1 MSPNRLKL
9 IAVITLVTLVA
20 AACTSPGGSTQL
32 KSGAVQTQTI
42 SIPLPPDTNKPVDVT
57 LRLGAAE
64 LTAGSGAAKLVE
76 GTVQYNVPEFQPSVS
91 QSGSKVDILQGPT
104 GGLQGTLP
112 KDLVNKWNIKLS
124 NSVPMNLIVQAGAY
138 NGTWDLGGLRLQSLK
153 WDEGASKS
161 TVTFD
166 QANPDKVETF
176 DFTTG
181 ASTVKL
187 TGLANLNFGK
197 MTFQS
202 GLGSYT
208 LDFGG
213 KLKRSADVEIKT
225 GVSNVT
231 IVVPVGTSARITLKS
246 AVSNTKTTGS
256 WTSSGSTY
264 TTGKDDAADKLNISI
279 DMGLGQLSLDTH

>member
-1 MSPNRLKL
+1 MTPNKLKL
-9 IAVITLVTLVA
+9 IVVITLVTAVA
-20 AACTSPGGSTQL
+20 AACTSPGGSQL
-32 KSGAVQTQTI
+32 KIGAVQTQTI
-42 SIPLPPDTNKPVDVT
+42 SVPMPPDTTKAVDLT

-64 LTAGSGAAKLVE
+64 LTAGAGAAKLAE
-76 GTVQYNVPEFQPSVS
+76 GTVQYNVSEFQPSVS
-91 QSGSKVDILQGPT
+91 QSGNKVEVTQGPT
-104 GGLQGTLP
+104 GGFQGILP
-112 KDLVNKWNIKLS
+112 KDLINKWNIKFS
-124 NSVPMNLIVQAGAY
+124 NSVPLNLVVQAGAY
-138 NGTWDLGGLRLQSLK
+138 SGSWDLGGLRLQSLK

-161 TVTFD
+161 TITFD
-166 QANPDKVETF
+166 QANPEKMETF

-197 MTFQS
+197 MTFES

-231 IVVPVGTSARITLKS
+231 IIVPVGTSASITLKS
-246 AVSNTKTTGS
+246 AVSNTKTVGS
-256 WTSSGSTY
+256 WSSSGSTY
-264 TTGKDDAADKLNISI
+264 TTGKEDAADKLNITM
-279 DMGLGQLSLDTH
+279 DMGLGQLTLDTH

>member
-1 MSPNRLKL
+1 MTPNKLKL
-9 IAVITLVTLVA
+9 IVVITLVTAVA
-20 AACTSPGGSTQL
+20 AACTSPGGSQL
-32 KSGAVQTQTI
+32 KIGAVQTQTI
-42 SIPLPPDTNKPVDVT
+42 SVPMPPDTTKAVDLT

-64 LTAGSGAAKLVE
+64 LTAGAGAAKLVE
-76 GTVQYNVPEFQPSVS
+76 GTVQYNVSEFQPSVS
-91 QSGSKVDILQGPT
+91 QSGNKVEVTQGPT
-104 GGLQGTLP
+104 GGFQGILP
-112 KDLVNKWNIKLS
+112 KDLINKWNIKFS
-124 NSVPMNLIVQAGAY
+124 NSVPLNLVVQAGAY
-138 NGTWDLGGLRLQSLK
+138 SGSWDLGGLRLQSLK

-161 TVTFD
+161 TITFD
-166 QANPDKVETF
+166 QANPEKMETF

-197 MTFQS
+197 MTFES

-231 IVVPVGTSARITLKS
+231 IIVPVGTSASITLKS
-246 AVSNTKTTGS
+246 AVSNTKTVGS
-256 WTSSGSTY
+256 WSSSGSTY
-264 TTGKDDAADKLNISI
+264 TTGKEDAADKLNITM
-279 DMGLGQLSLDTH
+279 DMGLGQLTLDTH

>member
-1 MSPNRLKL
+1 MTPNRLKL
-9 IAVITLVTLVA
+9 IVIITLVALV
-20 AACTSPGGSTQL
+20 AACTSPSGQTQL
-32 KSGAVQTQTI
+32 KIGAVQTQTI
-42 SIPLPPDTNKPVDVT
+42 SVPLPPDTSKPVDVT

-64 LTAGSGAAKLVE
+64 LTAGSGAAKLAE

-91 QSGSKVDILQGPT
+91 QSGNKVEITQGPT
-104 GGLQGTLP
+104 GGFQGILP

-124 NSVPMNLIVQAGAY
+124 TSVPMNLVVQAGAY
-138 NGTWDLGGLRLQSLK
+138 SGSWDLGGLRLQSLK

-161 TVTFD
+161 TITFN
-166 QANPDKVETF
+166 QANPDKMETF
-176 DFTTG
+176 DLTTG
-181 ASTVKL
+181 ASTIKL

-202 GLGSYT
+202 GVGSYT

-246 AVSNTKTTGS
+246 AVSNTKTIGS
-256 WTSSGSTY
+256 WSSSGSIY
-264 TTGKDDAADKLNISI
+264 TTGKEDAADKLNITI
-279 DMGLGQLSLDTH
+279 DMGLGQLTLDTH

>member
-1 MSPNRLKL
+1 MTPDKRKL
-9 IAVITLVTLVA
+9 IAVITLVTLAV
-20 AACTSPGGSTQL
+20 ACTSPSGQTQL
-32 KSGAVQTQTI
+32 KTGAVQTQTI
-42 SIPLPPDTNKPVDVT
+42 SVPLPADTTKAVDLT

-64 LTAGSGAAKLVE
+64 LTAGAGAAKLVE
-76 GTVQYNVPEFQPSVS
+76 GSVQYNVPEFQLSVS
-91 QSGSKVDILQGPT
+91 QSGNKVDIVQGPT
-104 GGLQGTLP
+104 GGFQGLLP
-112 KDLVNKWNIKLS
+112 KDLINKWNVKFS
-124 NSVPMNLIVQAGAY
+124 NRVPMNLVVQAGAY
-138 NGTWDLGGLRLQSLK
+138 SGSWNLGGLRLQSLK

-161 TVTFD
+161 TITFD

-246 AVSNTKTTGS
+246 AVSNTKTIGS
-256 WTSSGSTY
+256 WTSTGSTY
-264 TTGKDDAADKLNISI
+264 TTGKEDAADKLNITI
-279 DMGLGQLSLDTH
+279 DMGLGQLTLDTH

>member
-1 MSPNRLKL
+1 MTPDKRKL
-9 IAVITLVTLVA
+9 IAVITLATLAV
-20 AACTSPGGSTQL
+20 ACTSPSGQTQL
-32 KSGAVQTQTI
+32 KTGAVQTQTI
-42 SIPLPPDTNKPVDVT
+42 SVPLPADTTKAVDLT

-64 LTAGSGAAKLVE
+64 LTAGAGAAKLVE
-76 GTVQYNVPEFQPSVS
+76 GSVQYNVPEFQLSVS
-91 QSGSKVDILQGPT
+91 QSGNKVDIVQGPT
-104 GGLQGTLP
+104 GGFQGLLP
-112 KDLVNKWNIKLS
+112 KDLINKWNVKFS
-124 NSVPMNLIVQAGAY
+124 NRVPMNLVVQAGAY
-138 NGTWDLGGLRLQSLK
+138 SGSWNLGGLRLQSLK

-161 TVTFD
+161 TITFD

-202 GLGSYT
+202 GVGSYT

-231 IVVPVGTSARITLKS
+231 LVVPVGTSARITLNS
-246 AVSNTKTTGS
+246 AVSNTKTIGS
-256 WTSSGSTY
+256 WNSSGSTY
-264 TTGKDDAADKLNISI
+264 TTGKEDAADKLDITI
-279 DMGLGQLSLDTH
+279 DMGLGQLTLDTH

>member
-1 MSPNRLKL
+1 MTPNKLKL
-9 IAVITLVTLVA
+9 IAVITLVTMVA

-32 KSGAVQTQTI
+32 KTGAVQTQTI
-42 SIPLPPDTNKPVDVT
+42 SVPLPPDTSKPVDVT

-64 LTAGSGAAKLVE
+64 LTAGSGAAKLAE

-91 QSGSKVDILQGPT
+91 QSGNKVDITQGPT
-104 GGLQGTLP
+104 GGFQGVLP

-124 NSVPMNLIVQAGAY
+124 NSVPLNLVVQAGAY
-138 NGTWDLGGLRLQSLK
+138 SGSWDLGGLRLQSLK

-161 TVTFD
+161 TITFD
-166 QANPDKVETF
+166 QANPDKAETF

-246 AVSNTKTTGS
+246 AVSNTKTIGS
-256 WTSSGSTY
+256 WNSSGSTY
-264 TTGKDDAADKLNISI
+264 TTGKDDAADKLNIAI
-279 DMGLGQLSLDTH
+279 DMGLGQLTLDTH

>member
-1 MSPNRLKL
+1 MTPDKRKL
-9 IAVITLVTLVA
+9 IAVITLVTLAV
-20 AACTSPGGSTQL
+20 ACTSPSGQTQL
-32 KSGAVQTQTI
+32 KTGAVQTQTI
-42 SIPLPPDTNKPVDVT
+42 SVPLPADTTKAVDLT

-64 LTAGSGAAKLVE
+64 LTAGAGAAKLVE
-76 GTVQYNVPEFQPSVS
+76 GSVQYNVPEFQLSVS
-91 QSGSKVDILQGPT
+91 QSGNKVDIVQGPT
-104 GGLQGTLP
+104 GGFQGLLP
-112 KDLVNKWNIKLS
+112 KDLINKWNVKFS
-124 NSVPMNLIVQAGAY
+124 NRVPMNLVVQAGAY
-138 NGTWDLGGLRLQSLK
+138 SGSWNLGGLRLQSLK

-161 TVTFD
+161 TITFD

-202 GLGSYT
+202 GVGSYT

-231 IVVPVGTSARITLKS
+231 LVVPVGTSARITLNS
-246 AVSNTKTTGS
+246 AVSNTKTIGS
-256 WTSSGSTY
+256 WNSSGSTY
-264 TTGKDDAADKLNISI
+264 TTGKEDAADKLNITI
-279 DMGLGQLSLDTH
+279 DMGLGQLTLDTH